1 MKVVVEKG
9 ENNMFANGDRVVV
22 KDNKADPTRLK
33 VGTTGTLCMINEHF
47 VVVKIDGLGGLN
59 LMFAPAEFFLTF
71 EKYKE
76 KTVREWTKW
85 EVADGLC
92 CEFLDARSLEID
104 CTINILTRQNGKRV
118 QVRALH
124 NGITAEASCHND
136 DEFDF
141 DTGVDIALARLSVK
155 MTEYTLREKIRNME

>member
-1 MKVVVEKG
+1 
-9 ENNMFANGDRVVV
+9 MFIIGDRVVV

-33 VGTTGTLCMINEHF
+33 VGMAGTLYMINEHYII
-47 VVVKIDGLGGLN
+47 VKIDELSELN

-76 KTVREWTKW
+76 ETVRGWTKW
-85 EVADGLC
+85 EVAGTLY

-104 CTINILTRQNGKRV
+104 YIGISTRQNGKRV

-124 NGITAEASCHND
+124 TGITAEASCHND

-141 DTGVDIALARLSVK
+141 DTGVEIALARLSMK
-155 MTEYTLREKIRNME
+155 LTEYTLQKKIEEME